1 MKQFS
6 EINLPPQLSISLAEM
21 GFLTPTPIQSEA
33 IPIALSGQDIL
44 GSAQTG
50 TGKTGAF
57 GIPLVASLLNNPEGT
72 AMVLLPTRELA
83 VQVMDA
89 LKKMIGNSQI
99 KAALLIG
106 GQSMF
111 KQFNQLRSKPRLIVG
126 TPGRVN
132 DHLKR
137 ATLKLDKTNFL
148 VLDETDRMLDM
159 GFGIQLDQIAK
170 HLTSKRQTLMFSAT
184 LPSNIQKLSAKYLT
198 DPVRISVGETS
209 APAVKIKQEHAFVNE
224 AEKFPRLL
232 DELNARKGSIIIFAK
247 TKHGAAKLAEKL
259 KTYGHE
265 TDAIHGN
272 LRQNRRDSVI
282 SNFRKEKY
290 RILVATDVACRGLD
304 IPHIEHVINYD
315 IPQAPEDYIHRIGRT
330 ARAGAEG
337 NALSLLSPGDN
348 AKWRAIQY
356 LLDPTKKVESLPRGG
371 GSGKGGND
379 RNRDRNRAK
388 KGGFKRWE
396 RKEPRSGGRQGG
408 EGSEAQG
415 ERRRSFDTP
424 RPSAEGENRRP
435 ILGTKGS
442 NENRESRSEQGSSE
456 RRSRPFDGE
465 RRRSFG
471 DKRPEGQGERR
482 RSFGTPRTAADGERR
497 RSSFGGER
505 RSEQGSDERRSRPND
520 GERRRSFGGDRPSGN
535 SERRKSF
542 GSARP
547 SFGGERRSEQG
558 SDERRSRPLD
568 GERRRSFGDKRPEG
582 QGERRSFNSPRPAAD
597 GERRRKSF
605 GGDRPSGNDERRR
618 SFGDKRT
625 EGQGERR
632 KSFGGGKKFGN
643 NFSGAARRRPAA

>member
-6 EINLPPQLSISLAEM
+6 EINLPPQLSISLTEM

-170 HLTSKRQTLMFSAT
+170 HLPAKRQTLMFSAT

-209 APAVKIKQEHAFVNE
+209 APAVKIKQEHAFVTE
-224 AEKFPRLL
+224 VEKFPRLL

-247 TKHGAAKLAEKL
+247 TKHGVAKLAEKL
-259 KTYGHE
+259 GKFGHE
-265 TDAIHGN
+265 AEAIHGN
-272 LRQNRRDSVI
+272 LRQNKRDSVI

-356 LLDPTKKVESLPRGG
+356 LLDPTKKLESLPRGG

-396 RKEPRSGGRQGG
+396 RKEPRSSRQGG
-408 EGSEAQG
+408 ERSEAQG

-424 RPSAEGENRRP
+424 RPSADGENRRP
-435 ILGTKGS
+435 ILGAK
-442 NENRESRSEQGSSE
+442 RSENGEPRRNFGDE
-456 RRSRPFDGE
+456 RPSGNGE
-465 RRRSFG
+465 RRRSF
-471 DKRPEGQGERR
+471 D
-482 RSFGTPRTAADGERR
+482 TPRPSGDGERR

-505 RSEQGSDERRSRPND
+505 RSEQGSDERRSRPFD
-520 GERRRSFGGDRPSGN
+520 GERRRSFGDKRPEGQGGG
-535 SERRKSF
+535 ERRKSF
-542 GSARP
+542 GNSRP
-547 SFGGERRSEQG
+547 SFSGERRSEQG
-558 SDERRSRPLD
+558 SDERRSRPND

-582 QGERRSFNSPRPAAD
+582 QGERRRSFDTPRPAAD
-597 GERRRKSF
+597 GENRRPSFGGERRSENGEQRRSFGDKRPEGQGERRRSF
-605 GGDRPSGNDERRR
+605 GGDRPSEN
-618 SFGDKRT
+618 
-625 EGQGERR
+625 GERR

-643 NFSGAARRRPAA
+643 NFSGGARRRPAA